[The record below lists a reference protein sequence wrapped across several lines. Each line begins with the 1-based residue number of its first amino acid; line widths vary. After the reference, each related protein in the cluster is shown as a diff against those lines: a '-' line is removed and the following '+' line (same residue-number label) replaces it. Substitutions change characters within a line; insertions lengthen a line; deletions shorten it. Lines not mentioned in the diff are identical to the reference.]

1 MYSDKTHLGTIS
13 ILINN
18 SFFDTNSLP
27 NWYQHFQHWFIM
39 ALMYFIT
46 MGKHAKNTR
55 NNVFATKLKLMDGKK
70 YQPHYLW
77 NRFTKTDTNMS
88 LMFQYLHGYTQST

>member
-27 NWYQHFQHWFIM
+27 NWYQHFQLWFIM
-39 ALMYFIT
+39 ALMYFIP

-55 NNVFATKLKLMDGKK
+55 NNVFATKLKLMDHWMAKII
-70 YQPHYLW
+70 LA
-77 NRFTKTDTNMS
+77 S
-88 LMFQYLHGYTQST
+88 LPIEPFHKN